1 MHHATNHHSCK
12 DAARSPPPPPLPSP
26 PPPHPHALLDFV
38 SGSVFFS
45 GSKHPYYVGTQYHP
59 EFLSRPLE
67 PSPPFLGLLLASS
80 GQMDAWLEGSG
91 NFAPKHDGLV
101 DG

>member
-1 MHHATNHHSCK
+1 MEGGRPAHAVFRTPRCCFSY
-12 DAARSPPPPPLPSP
+12 PSP
-26 PPPHPHALLDFV
+26 
-38 SGSVFFS
+38 SYFS
-45 GSKHPYYVGTQYHP
+45 HFSHSAGSKHPYYVGTQYHP

-80 GQMDAWLEGSG
+80 GQMDEWLDGSVD
-91 NFAPKHDGLV
+91 FAPKYDGLV

>member
-1 MHHATNHHSCK
+1 MAPRCLFLFRC
-12 DAARSPPPPPLPSP
+12 A
-26 PPPHPHALLDFV
+26 
-38 SGSVFFS
+38 

-91 NFAPKHDGLV
+91 NFAPKHDGLI
-101 DG
+101 DGKKLPA